1 VAKII
6 LHIDDQQGRRREI
19 DVHGLRSRSNRN
31 NPLLL
36 SWADEAQSLISADL
50 IHGSTAAARSAG
62 THRARPTLQAP
73 CLLAT
78 LAQTSARI
86 CR

>member
-1 VAKII
+1 MAKII
-6 LHIDDQQGRRREI
+6 LHVDDEQRRRREI
-19 DVHGLRSRSNRN
+19 DVHGLRSRCKRN

-36 SWADEAQSLISADL
+36 SWADKAQSLISADL
-50 IHGSTAAARSAG
+50 IHGTTAGRPERWRAWRS
-62 THRARPTLQAP
+62 PDLQAP
-73 CLLAT
+73 CLSSI